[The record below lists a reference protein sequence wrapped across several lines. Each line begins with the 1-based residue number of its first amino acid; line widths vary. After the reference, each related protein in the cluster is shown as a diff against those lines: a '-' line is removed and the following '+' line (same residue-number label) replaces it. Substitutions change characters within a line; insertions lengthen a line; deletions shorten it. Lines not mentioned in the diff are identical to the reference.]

1 MARGPDG
8 KTVRP
13 DDDQDEETTRRVQ
26 RKSIRDRIAS
36 NEPGEA
42 ETQIAG
48 SAEEGGDEDE
58 EDTGPMGRGG
68 GYVDEPTKMEDEP
81 VQARPK
87 PIPRAPSGEGE
98 KTQIYRPK
106 RNKPEAADTDEGK
119 KGADAPKAKKPES
132 GDDSMVGDPVV
143 GWIVVTE
150 GPGRGSSFPLGYGN
164 NRIGR
169 APSETVSLDFGDTQI
184 SRENHATLTYDG
196 KNRRYFVKEGDGRNL
211 IYVGDDPVLVP
222 VELKGGEILS
232 LGDTKL
238 RFVPFCGK
246 DFDWHNQ

>member
-1 MARGPDG
+1 MAKGPDG

-42 ETQIAG
+42 ETHVAG
-48 SAEEGGDEDE
+48 SGDEDE

-106 RNKPEAADTDEGK
+106 RAKAEATDADDGK
-119 KGADAPKAKKPES
+119 KGADAPKGQKQES
-132 GDDSMVGDPVV
+132 GDDNMAKDPVV
-143 GWIVVTE
+143 GWIVVTD
-150 GPGRGSSFPLGYGN
+150 GPGRGASFPLGYGN

-169 APSETVSLDFGDTQI
+169 APTETVSLDFGDTQI

-222 VELKGGEILS
+222 VELKGGETLS

-246 DFDWHNQ
+246 EFDWHNQ